1 MNSGFNALDR
11 LVALLTKLPGIGKK
25 SASRLVYHI
34 LDADP
39 SYAKVL
45 AAELE
50 GLHEAIKRCSRC
62 GSFTES
68 DPCSICTDPARDR
81 SILCVVERAQDVR
94 LIDESREFRG
104 LFHVLGGLIA
114 PLEGVNPGD
123 LSISQLLGRVREE
136 GVREVIL
143 ALNPTIEGDT
153 TALYIQ
159 KFLNEKLSNG
169 TAEQV
174 PVEHVPVEHVPLQIS
189 RLASGLPVGGDL
201 EYADRLTLS
210 RSLRGRIKM

>member
-1 MNSGFNALDR
+1 MTGELNALDR
-11 LVALLTKLPGIGKK
+11 LVTLFSKLPGIGKK

-34 LDADP
+34 LESDP

-45 AAELE
+45 AADIAA
-50 GLHEAIKRCSRC
+50 LHAAIKRCSHC

-68 DPCSICTDPARDR
+68 DPCPICSDPDR
-81 SILCVVERAQDVR
+81 NRALLCVVERAQDVR
-94 LIDESREFRG
+94 VIEESREFPG

-123 LSISQLLGRVREE
+123 LTIAKLPARIRSE
-136 GVREVIL
+136 GIQEVIL

-159 KFLNEKLSNG
+159 KFLKESL
-169 TAEQV
+169 ADRPIE
-174 PVEHVPVEHVPLQIS
+174 IS

-210 RSLRGRIKM
+210 RSLRGRIAM